1 MRTQRLPDEHIA
13 DLIADGTGVQMT
25 LRWHAR
31 TPEPGDVLQMDT
43 LGQWHVLEIVRRE
56 RTGFGPVV
64 RAEVIPLSHD
74 QPQSKPPHPG
84 ACTLL
89 P

>member
-1 MRTQRLPDEHIA
+1 MRTHWLPDEHIA

-25 LRWHAR
+25 LRWHVR
-31 TPEPGDVLQMDT
+31 TPEPGDRLNLDT
-43 LGQWHVLEIVRRE
+43 LGHWRVLEIVRRE

-64 RAEVIPLSHD
+64 RAEVIELSHD
-74 QPQSKPPHPG
+74 QPRFKPPYPA